1 MTSTTLLSARLLDS
15 DRPVDIC
22 ITDGRISSV
31 TSAGTAPLT
40 AGVTYD
46 AGGRVVLPG
55 FVEPHL
61 HLDKAFLGT
70 PAAGGSL
77 REAIAHTAAAKALF
91 TDHDVRI
98 RAMRVLAR
106 AVAHGTTSIRAHT
119 EIDPDI
125 GLLSVRVIDN
135 LARQLAGVV
144 DVQVAPFPQEGLFC
158 RPGTMPLLR
167 EALEIT
173 GTVVGGCPYAE
184 DSLRDAQ
191 RHVDAILDFAV
202 EFGIPADLH
211 LDLANDDTDP
221 RFTLAE
227 YVAHQTVARGLEGRV
242 AIGHV
247 TTLAALTLSARGR
260 VLDALAAARIT
271 VVALPATDLYLMGRD
286 DERNVRR
293 GVAPIRELWS
303 AGVPT
308 ALSSNNIR
316 NAFTPTGRADP
327 LDIAL
332 LAARV
337 SHVSSPD
344 EFTRIVGMT
353 TVAAAAVV
361 RPGEP
366 HGVTVGARGDLVVL
380 DTDDPTSLL
389 FDQPPRT
396 LVLTGGLPVYTERR
410 ERDWHHRARQ
420 LELAK

>member
-1 MTSTTLLSARLLDS
+1 MTSTTLLSARLLDR
-15 DRPVDIC
+15 DGTVDIG

-31 TSAGTAPLT
+31 TPAGTAPRT
-40 AGVTYD
+40 ADVTHD

-70 PAAGGSL
+70 PASGGSL
-77 REAIAHTAAAKALF
+77 HEAIAQTAAAKALF
-91 TDHDVRI
+91 TDHDVRT
-98 RAMRVLAR
+98 RALRVLAR

-125 GLLSVRVIDN
+125 GLLSVRAIDK

-144 DVQVAPFPQEGLFC
+144 DIQVAPFPQEGLFC

-167 EALEIT
+167 EALDIT

-191 RHVDAILDFAV
+191 RHVDAILDLAV

-211 LDLANDDTDP
+211 LDLANDDSDP

-227 YVAHQTVARGLEGRV
+227 YVAHQTMARGLEARV

-247 TTLAALTLSARGR
+247 TTLAALSPSTRSR

-332 LAARV
+332 LAARI
-337 SHVSSPD
+337 SHISSPD
-344 EFTRIVGMT
+344 EFARIVDMT
-353 TVAAAAVV
+353 TVAAAAVI

-380 DTDDPTSLL
+380 DTDDPTTLL
-389 FDQPPRT
+389 FDQPSRS

-410 ERDWHHRARQ
+410 ERDWHLQARR
-420 LELAK
+420 LELAT